1 MDPEGKPRPRRPV
14 EGSLPALMFGF
25 IAIAAVGLAARR
37 WLPALSG
44 DGKKFLAV
52 VPETAADEQPLTVV
66 VNWTEGIPKD

>member
-1 MDPEGKPRPRRPV
+1 
-14 EGSLPALMFGF
+14 MFGF